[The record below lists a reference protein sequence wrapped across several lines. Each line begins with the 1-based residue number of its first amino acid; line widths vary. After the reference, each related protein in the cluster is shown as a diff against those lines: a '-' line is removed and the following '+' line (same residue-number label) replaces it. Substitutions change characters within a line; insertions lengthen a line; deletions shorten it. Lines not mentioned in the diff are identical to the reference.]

1 MKFPGLNNETASH
14 YCMDLLQVV
23 FNFLRLYSSRLG
35 ESERGAV
42 LYERY
47 LQETEDAGLSE
58 DRGQAYQFLANH
70 CLNKNLLDLA
80 CEYAH
85 KCTLFMEVRA
95 ASIVL

>member
-1 MKFPGLNNETASH
+1 
-14 YCMDLLQVV
+14 MDGSFATVV
-23 FNFLRLYSSRLG
+23 FNVFRLYSSRLG
-35 ESERGAV
+35 EAERGAV